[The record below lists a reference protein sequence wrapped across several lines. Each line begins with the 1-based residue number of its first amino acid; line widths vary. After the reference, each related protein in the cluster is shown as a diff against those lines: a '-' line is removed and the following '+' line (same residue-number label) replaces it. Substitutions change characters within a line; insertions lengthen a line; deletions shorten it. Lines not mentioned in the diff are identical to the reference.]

1 MRQITGGVMQT
12 IEELKKHFAL
22 PGCIDFIKTEGG
34 LIAARVENR
43 AAKAAITLQGA
54 QLIDYRL
61 NDEPVIWLSEE
72 ASLKPGKSIR
82 GGAPVCWPWFGAHAD
97 DSALPAHGY
106 ARTVPWRLLRVDA
119 GNPACTE
126 LEFALIDSAKTRS
139 MFPQPLKLRLTLR
152 IGASLELALQTTNSG
167 SKPVRLT
174 EALHTYFA
182 VGDVG
187 KVSLHGLEGCNY
199 LDKVT
204 GFDRKQQ
211 HGAVRIDGE
220 VDRIY
225 LDTDGRCEIR
235 DPVLGRRLV
244 LRAKN
249 SRSTVVW
256 NPGSDKARQMG
267 DLGPEGYRR
276 MLCVETANA
285 AENALELQPGQV
297 HTLEVGIAQRA
308 Y

>member
-1 MRQITGGVMQT
+1 MQT
-12 IEELKKHFAL
+12 IEELKKHFAV
-22 PGCIDFIKTEGG
+22 PGCIDFIETEGG
-34 LIAARVENR
+34 LIAAEVQNH
-43 AAKAAITLQGA
+43 AANAAITLQGA
-54 QLIDYRL
+54 QLIDYRM
-61 NDEPVIWLSEE
+61 NDEPVIWLSQD

-82 GGAPVCWPWFGAHAD
+82 GGVPVCWPWFGAHAD

-119 GNPACTE
+119 GNPECTE
-126 LEFALIDSAKTRS
+126 LEFTLIDSAKTRR
-139 MFPQPLKLRLTLR
+139 MFSQPLKLRLTLS
-152 IGASLELALQTTNSG
+152 IGTTLELALTTTNAG
-167 SKPVRLT
+167 SKTVRLT

-187 KVSLHGLEGCNY
+187 KVSLHGLEGRDY

-211 HGAVRIDGE
+211 RGPVRIDDE

-225 LDTDGRCEIR
+225 LDTGGRCEIR

-256 NPGSDKARQMG
+256 NPGSEKARQMG
-267 DLGPEGYRR
+267 DLGPGGYRG

-285 AENALELQPGQV
+285 AGNALELQPGQV
-297 HTLEVGIAQRA
+297 HTMGVRIAQQA